1 MKLRRIELKNFKRFV
16 DFQAQF
22 SAGIN
27 VVKGP
32 LNEMGKSTLL
42 EGIIVALFHNPKSTA
57 KELEAYSSWGSTR
70 QFRTSL
76 EFEEKGNGYLLEKDF
91 DKGTTRLIC
100 DDTREELDTF
110 KETSTKIAELLGT
123 RSDDLFLCSS
133 CIRQSEVS
141 EISSGKKEITESLE
155 EVVMG
160 GKESTFAW
168 QVVQKLD
175 SRVAEMKKGLDKLT
189 NNPGIL
195 ASLKSKI
202 QGTSQRYGEVKE
214 EVSKVEARII
224 ELVEVSRQLA
234 EAKEQ
239 YENARA
245 LLEKNRQ
252 RKEIEASIQ
261 RLAKDY
267 DGIEKLLGSVKKLRE
282 DSERAGKALGA
293 IEGLRD
299 KQEASELRR
308 ELDAIQNRREV
319 IEKDLAQREEELAE
333 AKRKLGNRKY
343 VVFFGSGKGMVA
355 SIAALAGGVIGVVVG
370 LSFLLSLI
378 VLGAGLLAVS
388 TWARIAVIRDKTN
401 ISVIEGRIQDMK
413 ETLDDLG
420 RNERELLARAKC
432 STVAEFN
439 EKERDFYD
447 WLDKRNAADLQLK
460 WVPGGKTIEE
470 IKEQKAQVARKLA
483 TEEAKLTDDLKQTL
497 LSPEEYVALERKVQ
511 SLEKRQ
517 AELEKQKSRCEIII
531 EQARFSIEDQIRLE
545 EELEVLQEALK
556 HEDKKV
562 RVYGLASEFLSQARA
577 EVLSSVE
584 EALEKEIQKY
594 LAIFTDDKYKQ
605 VKVDKEALEFWV
617 YSNEKG
623 DWAKPEELSG
633 GAIDEFYL
641 AFRLA
646 LAKLI
651 FGDKKPPLML
661 DDPFVNFD
669 SIRLANTLK
678 FLKTLA
684 SDYQIIIF
692 TLGDSYDKVAD
703 NIILLGEEMGNP
715 SPNRQEGGD

>member
-1 MKLRRIELKNFKRFV
+1 
-16 DFQAQF
+16 
-22 SAGIN
+22 
-27 VVKGP
+27 
-32 LNEMGKSTLL
+32 
-42 EGIIVALFHNPKSTA
+42 
-57 KELEAYSSWGSTR
+57 
-70 QFRTSL
+70 
-76 EFEEKGNGYLLEKDF
+76 
-91 DKGTTRLIC
+91 
-100 DDTREELDTF
+100 
-110 KETSTKIAELLGT
+110 
-123 RSDDLFLCSS
+123 
-133 CIRQSEVS
+133 
-141 EISSGKKEITESLE
+141 
-155 EVVMG
+155 
-160 GKESTFAW
+160 
-168 QVVQKLD
+168 
-175 SRVAEMKKGLDKLT
+175 MKKGLDKLT

-195 ASLKSKI
+195 AGLKSKI
-202 QGTSQRYGEVKE
+202 QGTSQRYGDVKE
-214 EVSKVEARII
+214 EVSKVEARRI
-224 ELVEVSRQLA
+224 ELVEVSKQLA

-261 RLAKDY
+261 RLTKDY
-267 DGIEKLLGSVKKLRE
+267 DGIEKLCGNVKRLRE

-497 LSPEEYVALERKVQ
+497 LSPEQYVALERKVQ

-617 YSNEKG
+617 YSDEKG
-623 DWAKPEELSG
+623 DWVKPEQLSG

-651 FGDKKPPLML
+651 FGDKKPPLIL
-661 DDPFVNFD
+661 DDPFANFD

-703 NIILLGEEMGNP
+703 NIILLGERLP
-715 SPNRQEGGD
+715 